1 METDRRKQDRNTTG
15 LGMETDLRE
24 ASASLQDQVRQW
36 RHPVKN
42 GLITIA
48 GDEQCDIPE
57 LTAEFLFGGAQ
68 IELPDVFDRN

>member
-1 METDRRKQDRNTTG
+1 MTIRIPGRIGG
-15 LGMETDLRE
+15 LAMETDLPE
-24 ASASLQDQVRQW
+24 ASVSLEAPIRHW
-36 RHPVKN
+36 RHLVKK

-48 GDEQCDIPE
+48 GDEECDIPE